1 MELRLLQY
9 FLAVARE
16 ENITRAAESL
26 HLTQPTLSRQLA
38 QLEKELGTALFNRAQ
53 RRITLTAQ
61 GVLFRRRAQEILDL
75 VEKSEQE
82 MTQQEEHV
90 TGSISIGCGE
100 LFGVQLLAD
109 AIVEFRKIYPEVTF
123 VMNAGDAEQTDM
135 RMEMGL
141 LDLAI
146 FLEPMDLS
154 KYQYVRLGQT
164 EQWCVMLAAE
174 DPLAQKKTVQP
185 SDFKDREY
193 FLPYRERA
201 QREIINWLGKN
212 YKTSQEIGRS
222 NLSTNVS
229 VLVRKGIG
237 CAFIVEGSKPYL
249 DKNELALRSLWPEL
263 HATTVLAWKQH
274 QPFSLATT
282 KFLEFVQEYF
292 ANNKKLK
299 Q

>member
-26 HLTQPTLSRQLA
+26 HLTQPTLSRQLT
-38 QLEKELGTALFNRAQ
+38 QLEKDLGTALFNRDQ

-61 GVLFRRRAQEILDL
+61 GVLFRRRAQEIIDL

-82 MTQQEEHV
+82 MTQQEANIN
-90 TGSISIGCGE
+90 GNIAIGCGE
-100 LFGVQLLAD
+100 LFGVQLLAE
-109 AIVEFRKIYPEVTF
+109 AIVEFHKLYPEVTF
-123 VMNAGDAEQTDM
+123 SMNAGDAEQTDM

-164 EQWCVMLAAE
+164 EQWCVMLAAD
-174 DPLAQKKTVQP
+174 DPLAQKKSVEP
-185 SDFKDREY
+185 SDFKNREY

-201 QREIINWLGKN
+201 HKEILNWLGKN
-212 YKTSQEIGRS
+212 YQASHEIGRS
-222 NLSTNVS
+222 NLSTNIS
-229 VLVRKGIG
+229 VLVHKGMG
-237 CAFIVEGSKPYL
+237 CSFIIQGSKPYL
-249 DKNELALRSLWPEL
+249 DKTALALRPLSPALN
-263 HATTVLAWKQH
+263 ATTVLAWKQH
-274 QPFSLATT
+274 QPFSLAST

-292 ANNKKLK
+292 AKNKKL